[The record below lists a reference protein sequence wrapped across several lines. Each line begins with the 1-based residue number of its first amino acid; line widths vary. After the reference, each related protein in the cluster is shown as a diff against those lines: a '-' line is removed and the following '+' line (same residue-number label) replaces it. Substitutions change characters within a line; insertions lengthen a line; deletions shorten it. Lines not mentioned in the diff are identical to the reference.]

1 MKRKI
6 IWRRKCLIGINDIGI
21 NISIELIYTVNSE
34 FSEIKHFTNDEN
46 ILNIK
51 NIKIWISIE
60 RIKTSV
66 VNRKKVDARDTFIT
80 FK

>member
-6 IWRRKCLIGINDIGI
+6 IWRRKCLTGINDIGI

-51 NIKIWISIE
+51 NVKIWISIE

-66 VNRKKVDARDTFIT
+66 ANRKKVEERNTFIT